1 MKRRGFFLNSVVLL
15 LLIPLLLLLATYEDV
30 SSQVIQAQSVRT
42 QAERTYRVASF
53 LELDFQKALEIS
65 GKRAII
71 TIIDYVSVTGDFIS
85 PTYMVNNTI
94 RDLILEG
101 TSPSLIGY
109 DPNRVMR
116 GQSLRR
122 WLLNISADLRDQ
134 GFNIS
139 PSIDEILNS
148 MEITVA
154 PLDSFRVVIKA
165 RIPNITIRDVSG
177 RIVYTGAIPSN
188 GGYIYSIVDVQNL
201 EDPIFSAMT
210 GGRYYRSIRA
220 CPYSFPE
227 LLDKPIKVLE
237 GNGSSTVDHFVEEFS
252 RTVDPDRIYFG
263 DYYPGTGAAAY
274 VLLNNPEQN
283 VTEPIVFNTTLN
295 GRRTSPLEV
304 FNEGDMGVL
313 VFGNVSGAG
322 GTGTATSWCSLLNY
336 RLNLTIQNNVG
347 VNLVDYQIP
356 LLLSTSKGFTSQLLN
371 FIFTNT
377 LNTYGGDPYNTNASI
392 AIYDTN
398 CNPIP
403 FWIEYWD
410 PVSETAL
417 IWIRASIPAG
427 GQLKIELYFGNE
439 TSPTKGDGDSVFEFF
454 DDFSKSWTNKWVAV
468 SRNQPYSQAN
478 GELTIN
484 GGNSIFALRTQ
495 LALGLYGGF
504 AVRFRMKAEG
514 EYADWDAGIGVEDYD
529 GNVLLFTDDT
539 TNSGDGL
546 AIHRPWWNF
555 ESYTIARYPISTYH
569 VYEALLKPYLTY
581 SKDSKFN
588 DVTDSRSNDDWWNRY
603 WVEPL
608 NYLYLVIDS
617 ERTWR
622 RATYDFIAIRKYT
635 IDSTLLEDPF
645 NGITFYWST
654 TSLADL
660 VERKPSSTTTATT
673 TSSARA
679 YDIQPFIDCIMDQR
693 YFGIYNAPSFFERL
707 EGSTINH
714 AAYEALAHQLQDELG
729 VKYGSQYYPI
739 GLVSFMIPD
748 PTYDQK
754 LFDLFNT
761 LRLSIEEGQTS
772 FDYYFLQYY
781 FKGGAKVTGYRMW
794 GVSQGVTSQGDL
806 SSVPFFIDNQTAVA
820 IFGVQGAQDLL
831 QR

>member
-1 MKRRGFFLNSVVLL
+1 MEGAIMKRRGFFLNSVVLL

-322 GTGTATSWCSLLNY
+322 GTGTATSWCSLLEY
-336 RLNLTIQNNVG
+336 RLNVTIQNRINQE
-347 VNLVDYQIP
+347 L
-356 LLLSTSKGFTSQLLN
+356 KN
-371 FIFTNT
+371 FQV
-377 LNTYGGDPYNTNASI
+377 
-392 AIYDTN
+392 
-398 CNPIP
+398 PI
-403 FWIEYWD
+403 
-410 PVSETAL
+410 
-417 IWIRASIPAG
+417 
-427 GQLKIELYFGNE
+427 
-439 TSPTKGDGDSVFEFF
+439 
-454 DDFSKSWTNKWVAV
+454 
-468 SRNQPYSQAN
+468 
-478 GELTIN
+478 
-484 GGNSIFALRTQ
+484 
-495 LALGLYGGF
+495 
-504 AVRFRMKAEG
+504 
-514 EYADWDAGIGVEDYD
+514 
-529 GNVLLFTDDT
+529 
-539 TNSGDGL
+539 
-546 AIHRPWWNF
+546 
-555 ESYTIARYPISTYH
+555 
-569 VYEALLKPYLTY
+569 
-581 SKDSKFN
+581 
-588 DVTDSRSNDDWWNRY
+588 
-603 WVEPL
+603 
-608 NYLYLVIDS
+608 
-617 ERTWR
+617 
-622 RATYDFIAIRKYT
+622 T
-635 IDSTLLEDPF
+635 IDSTTLPDPALTTFFRTADSDGDNIPIIEFYDENCNPMNFWVEKWDTNTKQAVIWVNVTIPANSQITIAIYFDSNGVETLGDPDKVFDFYDDFEGSSLDTTKWTTNTNQYSLE
-645 NGITFYWST
+645 NGLIKMWGNWNNQYYINTLKSFAPNVIIEGVWRLGGYTYWRGRRIFSYDTDLTIGLVPSETST
-654 TSLADL
+654 WLDDSAIYAWYDGYDYNLNPWNYKTLRIYGSYIPNLQQIQSTDWQNFEIIYTNTQIQFWDSYTNTWLIGSVYPPLSSFHLQIAADTDSDTRYGYIDWIR
-660 VERKPSSTTTATT
+660 VRKYAPTPPTVMISQNIETKPSSTTTATT

-761 LRLSIEEGQTS
+761 LGLSIEEGQTS

>member
-322 GTGTATSWCSLLNY
+322 GTGTATSWCSLLEY
-336 RLNLTIQNNVG
+336 RLNVTIQNRINQE
-347 VNLVDYQIP
+347 L
-356 LLLSTSKGFTSQLLN
+356 KN
-371 FIFTNT
+371 FQV
-377 LNTYGGDPYNTNASI
+377 
-392 AIYDTN
+392 
-398 CNPIP
+398 PI
-403 FWIEYWD
+403 
-410 PVSETAL
+410 
-417 IWIRASIPAG
+417 
-427 GQLKIELYFGNE
+427 
-439 TSPTKGDGDSVFEFF
+439 
-454 DDFSKSWTNKWVAV
+454 
-468 SRNQPYSQAN
+468 
-478 GELTIN
+478 
-484 GGNSIFALRTQ
+484 
-495 LALGLYGGF
+495 
-504 AVRFRMKAEG
+504 
-514 EYADWDAGIGVEDYD
+514 
-529 GNVLLFTDDT
+529 
-539 TNSGDGL
+539 
-546 AIHRPWWNF
+546 
-555 ESYTIARYPISTYH
+555 
-569 VYEALLKPYLTY
+569 
-581 SKDSKFN
+581 
-588 DVTDSRSNDDWWNRY
+588 
-603 WVEPL
+603 
-608 NYLYLVIDS
+608 
-617 ERTWR
+617 
-622 RATYDFIAIRKYT
+622 T
-635 IDSTLLEDPF
+635 IDSTTLPDPALTTFFRTADSDGDNIPIIEFYDENCNPMNFWVEKWDTNTKQAVIWVNVTIPANSQITIAIYFDSNGVETLGDPDKVFDFYDDFEGSSLDTTKWTTNTNQYSLE
-645 NGITFYWST
+645 NGLIKMWGNWNNQYYINTLKSFAPNVIIEGVWRLGGYTYWRGRRIFSYDTDLTIGLVPSETST
-654 TSLADL
+654 WLDDSAIYAWYDGYDYNLNPWNYKTLRIYGSYIPNLQQIQSTDWQNFEIIYTNTQIQFWDSYTNTWLIGSVYPPLSSFHLQIAADTDSDTRYGYIDWIR
-660 VERKPSSTTTATT
+660 VRKYAPTPPTVMISQNIETKPSSTTTATT

-761 LRLSIEEGQTS
+761 LGLSIEEGQTS